1 MANTREHRY
10 TVSITWNG
18 NLGTGTSGYRDYS
31 RDYEISPEG
40 KSAIHGSADPAFRGD
55 RSRWNPEE
63 LLVASL
69 SACHKLWYLHLAAEA
84 GVIVTAYADR
94 AEGALEV
101 GRDGVGQFK
110 KRGAAS
116 NRDRGAGQ
124 RCSAGTNAPQTRAR
138 EVLHCQFSQ
147 FPCRVRAGDRRGRL
161 SGGRVGLAIGS
172 AAPAI
177 RIRRHREEA
186 APGSGELLR
195 RRSPFGLVRHP
206 KPDPI
211 L

>member
-10 TVSITWNG
+10 AVSITWNG

-31 RDYEISPEG
+31 RDYEIGSEG
-40 KSAIHGSADPAFRGD
+40 KSTIHGSADPAFRGD

-84 GVIVTAYADR
+84 GIIVTAYADR

-110 KRGAAS
+110 SVVLHPTVTVAPAS
-116 NRDRGAGQ
+116 DIE
-124 RCSAGTNAPQTRAR
+124 RAR
-138 EVLHCQFSQ
+138 TLHQPAHEKCFIANSVN
-147 FPCRVRAGDRRGRL
+147 FPVECEPEIV
-161 SGGRVGLAIGS
+161 V
-172 AAPAI
+172 AA
-177 RIRRHREEA
+177 
-186 APGSGELLR
+186 
-195 RRSPFGLVRHP
+195 
-206 KPDPI
+206 KW
-211 L
+211 